1 MTAGTPMTGRD
12 TKAHLTG
19 FFVGLVALGIVVLVT
34 VHLTNKKFEGHES
47 EAAATTPAQH

>member
-19 FFVGLVALGIVVLVT
+19 FFVGLAFVLAVVLIT
-34 VHLTNKKFEGHES
+34 MTLTNKKFAGHAAEG
-47 EAAATTPAQH
+47 AAATSTQH

>member
-19 FFVGLVALGIVVLVT
+19 LFIGLVLVAALVLVT
-34 VHLTNKKFEGHES
+34 MTLTNKKFEGHAADG
-47 EAAATTPAQH
+47 AAATSSQH

>member
-19 FFVGLVALGIVVLVT
+19 FFVGLVGLAFIVLTT
-34 VHLTNKKFEGHES
+34 VYLTNKKFEGH
-47 EAAATTPAQH
+47 AAEGASATSTQH